1 MYVFVIALLLFF
13 VPLPASAQ
21 VQVDLGVSFSVPP
34 QLVAVPEVQAVQY
47 VPTASANV
55 FFYGGQY
62 WVYANG
68 GWYYSGGYNGPW
80 ALAVPEY
87 VPQPLL
93 IVPVTYYRRPPP
105 EWRGY
110 HPGVPPRW
118 ATSYGRSWSGQ
129 REVFVAPHGQPVH
142 SQPMHEQAA
151 RPAPPKEQAVHAQA
165 VHEAPPPHAVQEQR
179 QPERAPVKEERPPAE
194 HAGEEN
200 HH

>member
-1 MYVFVIALLLFF
+1 MYVFFVALLLLL
-13 VPLPASAQ
+13 VPVPASAQ
-21 VQVDLGVSFSVPP
+21 VQVNLGINFSTPP
-34 QLVAVPEVQAVQY
+34 PLVAVPEVQAVQY
-47 VPTASANV
+47 VPTASENV

-80 ALAVPEY
+80 VFAAPEY

-118 ATSYGRSWSGQ
+118 ASNYGHSWSGH
-129 REVFVAPHGQPVH
+129 REVFVAPHGQQPVH
-142 SQPMHEQAA
+142 NPPMHEEQ
-151 RPAPPKEQAVHAQA
+151 RPPPPREQAVHAPPP
-165 VHEAPPPHAVQEQR
+165 HEAPPPHAVQQER
-179 QPERAPVKEERPPAE
+179 QPEHAPAKEERPPAE
-194 HAGEEN
+194 HGGEE